1 MEFKVCGPY
10 TPTYQIDGQSQSPLG
25 NFATTSTLPYFI
37 ATLPA
42 VVNRAERTG
51 FMIVPFVELLVMTH

>member
-1 MEFKVCGPY
+1 M
-10 TPTYQIDGQSQSPLG
+10 
-25 NFATTSTLPYFI
+25 